1 MDDSSTSISR
11 KCGDKVDFRSIDERK
26 FRFEKNSEREKMS
39 APEAKKAKL
48 EQDDHAGLDQN
59 KPMTHRPNII
69 LAI

>member
-1 MDDSSTSISR
+1 MSNCSRYLENVATRLIFGHST
-11 KCGDKVDFRSIDERK
+11 DENSDLK
-26 FRFEKNSEREKMS
+26 KTQKEKKMS

-48 EQDDHAGLDQN
+48 EQDDHAGSDQN

>member
-1 MDDSSTSISR
+1 
-11 KCGDKVDFRSIDERK
+11 
-26 FRFEKNSEREKMS
+26 MS

-48 EQDDHAGLDQN
+48 EQDDHAGSDQN